1 MSRTFTRERCI
12 PWLFSQA
19 GVQLDEEPEQVAPS
33 VDGLRARIPRPAALG
48 LRFTGLAS
56 LFAAAVVLMTGARPA
71 RAEGE
76 ATSASARTI
85 TGYTLG
91 GLGVGAFVV
100 GRRIG
105 RSAPG
110 LAVLCAGREA
120 DLDPESMTA
129 LVGGARTRMAQ
140 TAWPEGQVWLISE
153 APLSDER
160 KAHAAGLKVRCFTPV
175 NGRITEV

>member
-19 GVQLDEEPEQVAPS
+19 GVQLEDEPQQVAPS
-33 VDGLRARIPRPAALG
+33 VDGLRARIPRRAALG
-48 LRFTGLAS
+48 LKFTGLLS
-56 LFAAAVVLMTGARPA
+56 LFAAAVVLMAGARPA
-71 RAEGE
+71 QAES
-76 ATSASARTI
+76 ATGGSSARTI
-85 TGYTLG
+85 TGYGLG

-100 GRRIG
+100 SRRVG

-120 DLDPESMTA
+120 DLDPAPLAA
-129 LVGGARTRMAQ
+129 LVGAARTNMAQ
-140 TAWPEGQVWLISE
+140 TSWPQGQVWLISE
-153 APLSDER
+153 APLSGER
-160 KAHAAGLKVRCFTPV
+160 KAHAATLQVRCFAPV